1 MSAHGMSSGHYFS
14 QTPCSIMWWFPGR
27 LSWLHIAMV
36 SHYLH
41 VLGVSHLR
49 STSRNLKIP
58 GQGSGVNTAVLT
70 GMEQENWWLQLEL
83 RYMDSGIK
91 SKVGI
96 IRYCLNLI

>member
-14 QTPCSIMWWFPGR
+14 QTPCSIMLWFPGR
-27 LSWLHIAMV
+27 LSWQHITMV
-36 SHYLH
+36 THYLH

-58 GQGSGVNTAVLT
+58 GQGSVPNTALLT
-70 GMEQENWWLQLEL
+70 GIEQENRWLQLEL

-91 SKVGI
+91 LKVGI
-96 IRYCLNLI
+96 MRYCLNLL